1 MTGKGKAEAV
11 NNGYQKTSELNK
23 LYQAFFKFDI
33 NKNNTNKQCI
43 RCKSDYMRYS
53 SIDGYC
59 QDCIQRVE
67 YITREH
73 PQVLRKV
80 KAQAGGRI

>member
-1 MTGKGKAEAV
+1 MTNERKAEAT
-11 NNGYQKTSELNK
+11 NFGYKKTNELNNLFK
-23 LYQAFFKFDI
+23 AFFSFDN

-53 SIDGYC
+53 IDGYC

-67 YITREH
+67 YVNREH

-80 KAQAGGRI
+80 REFSGGQV